1 MGGTGKGYMARGRT
15 VLFFFFGVLPGRFKT
30 GGCGIVSAYS

>member
-1 MGGTGKGYMARGRT
+1 MGGEGNVYMAGGRT
-15 VLFFFFGVLPGRFKT
+15 ILFLFFGVLPGRFKT